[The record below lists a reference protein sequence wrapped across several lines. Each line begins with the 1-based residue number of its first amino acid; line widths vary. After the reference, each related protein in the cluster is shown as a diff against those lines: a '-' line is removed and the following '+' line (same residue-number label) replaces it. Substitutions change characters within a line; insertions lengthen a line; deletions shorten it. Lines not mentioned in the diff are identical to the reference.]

1 MLQFENRSIEVLV
14 LTKYDKANSLSN
26 SYVQRA
32 LFEWNFETQ
41 TKFTVKAWQ
50 KLYGTRK
57 QWNSYAKLRD
67 INALISDK
75 FVVCVIDR
83 KTKKEAANAKKF
95 QKEFHLHAA
104 GNVPLTWGRK
114 IYICQGLWA
123 LITAREQDIAH
134 KRPELRVWCHH
145 VAWWGQRECA
155 PWSWFRK
162 WKRI

>member
-1 MLQFENRSIEVLV
+1 MLRFENRSIEVISSYWVWPSKFALKFV
-14 LTKYDKANSLSN
+14 CAACPVWMKLRNTSKIHCESLTK
-26 SYVQRA
+26 
-32 LFEWNFETQ
+32 F
-41 TKFTVKAWQ
+41 
-50 KLYGTRK
+50 YGTRK
-57 QWNSYAKLRD
+57 HWNSYAKLRD

-75 FVVCVIDR
+75 FKVCVIDH

-104 GNVPLTWGRK
+104 GNVPLIWGRK
-114 IYICQGLWA
+114 IYICQSLWA
-123 LITAREQDIAH
+123 LITGREQDIAH
-134 KRPELRVWCHH
+134 KCPELRVWCHH

>member
-1 MLQFENRSIEVLV
+1 MTKQIRSQIRMCSVPCLNE
-14 LTKYDKANSLSN
+14 TSKHKQNSLWKLDK
-26 SYVQRA
+26 VIWDQ
-32 LFEWNFETQ
+32 
-41 TKFTVKAWQ
+41 KTVK
-50 KLYGTRK
+50 RICK
-57 QWNSYAKLRD
+57 QRD

-75 FVVCVIDR
+75 FKVCVIDH
-83 KTKKEAANAKKF
+83 KGKKEAANAKKF

-134 KRPELRVWCHH
+134 KCPELRVWCHH

-155 PWSWFRK
+155 PWSWFR
-162 WKRI
+162 R